1 MQPTNRQ
8 TYLDWLRIAAIFGV
22 LLFHSARPFMI
33 NDPWH
38 VNNATQS
45 HVLTEFAFWLSRFR
59 MHLLFFISGTVSW
72 FMVTKKSAKG
82 FMLLRFRRLLI
93 PLLLGMLIIVPPQI
107 YLERLNQGFKGSF
120 WEFYPSIFKM
130 VPYPNGNTSWHH
142 LWFIAY
148 LLVYDVVLT
157 PFFAWA
163 VSDKARAFRDKL
175 LFFARG
181 KNIYLLMLPSAIWFS
196 LTVLQNPMTGDLV
209 HDHCFSVYWMLFLLV
224 GFICM
229 LQPAMLDSLERNR
242 RFSMAM
248 ALICMGFINCLRWN
262 NIGFDTLVPDWE
274 QHPLLFHVYLARQP
288 VNSWFWVFGLVGYA
302 KKYLHRKVKAMDYIN
317 QAIYPFYIL
326 HQTIIVIIAWYVVKT
341 NDGIGMKYMFIA
353 GTSLCLSMGIYHL
366 FIKPFAVTRL
376 LFGMKPEAKATP
388 APAPAPVEEKPV
400 LQRMPELVVQ

>member
-8 TYLDWLRIAAIFGV
+8 TYIDWLRIAAIFGV
-22 LLFHSARPFMI
+22 LLFHSARPFMTD
-33 NDPWH
+33 DPWH

-45 HVLTEFAFWLSRFR
+45 DVLSEFAFWLSRFR

-72 FMVTKKSAKG
+72 FMVTKKNAKG
-82 FMLLRFRRLLI
+82 FMLLRFRRLFI
-93 PLLLGMLIIVPPQI
+93 PLLVGMLLIVPPQI
-107 YLERLNQGFKGSF
+107 YLERLNQGFKGNF

-130 VPYPNGNTSWHH
+130 NPYPKGNTSWHH

-163 VSDKARAFRDKL
+163 VSERARAFRDKL

-196 LTVLQNPMTGDLV
+196 QTVLKYPMTGDLV
-209 HDHCFSVYWMLFLLV
+209 HDRCFFVYWMLFVLI

-229 LQPAMLDSLERNR
+229 LQPALLDSLERNR
-242 RFSMAM
+242 RFSMGM
-248 ALICMGFINCLRWN
+248 ALICLGFINYLRWN
-262 NIGFDTLVPDWE
+262 NVGLSNWAPDWE
-274 QHPLLFHVYLARQP
+274 QHRLLSFLYLSKHP
-288 VNSWFWVFGLVGYA
+288 VNSWCWVFALVGYA

-326 HQTIIVIIAWYVVKT
+326 HQTVIVMIAWYVVKT
-341 NDGIGMKYMFIA
+341 NDSIGMKYMFIA
-353 GTSLCLSMGIYHL
+353 ATSLLVSMGIYHV
-366 FIKPFAVTRL
+366 FIQPFALTRF
-376 LFGMKPEAKATP
+376 LFGMRPKEKK
-388 APAPAPVEEKPV
+388 APVAAAEKPV
-400 LQRMPELVVQ
+400 LQKIPELAVQ